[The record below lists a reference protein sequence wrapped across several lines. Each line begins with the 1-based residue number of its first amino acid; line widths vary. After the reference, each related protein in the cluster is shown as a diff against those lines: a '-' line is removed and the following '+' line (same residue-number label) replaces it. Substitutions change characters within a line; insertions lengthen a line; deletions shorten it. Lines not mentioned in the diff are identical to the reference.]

1 MSNRG
6 FIKNSEQLAQ
16 DFATQRPLRA
26 GSLIVSVFGDVVAP
40 RGGVVW
46 LGSLINT
53 LGCFGLNQRLIRT
66 SVFRLAKDGWLS
78 SQSVGRRSY
87 YGLTNLGR
95 RRFETAAKRIYSPLV
110 EDWDG
115 QWVLI
120 VTDGLAVDVRDHLRK
135 ELSWL
140 GFGSLSSGL
149 LGHPTP
155 DSQAMIDVLKE
166 LQVEDDVMVMRAR
179 KYESTSSQ
187 SMLRLVRSSWRLQD
201 LEHRYQDF
209 LRRFRPV
216 YKACRGASVVDP
228 EAAFRIRVLLIHEYR
243 KIHLRDPL
251 LPATLLPSDWA
262 GQQAYQLCR
271 NLYGLVYKPADKY
284 VGTSFE
290 TADGPLP
297 SPTSYF
303 YKRFGGLKKTKV

>member
-6 FIKNSEQLAQ
+6 FIKNSEELAR

-26 GSLIVSVFGDVVAP
+26 GSLIVTVFGDVVAP

-53 LGCFGLNQRLIRT
+53 LDCFGLNQRLIRT
-66 SVFRLAKDGWLS
+66 SVFRLAKDGWLA

-87 YGLTNLGR
+87 YGLTDTGR
-95 RRFETAAKRIYSPLV
+95 RRFETAAKRIYGPLV
-110 EDWDG
+110 EGWD
-115 QWVLI
+115 QHWMLV
-120 VTDGLAVDVRDHLRK
+120 VTDGLPSDVRDTLRK

-140 GFGSLSSGL
+140 GFGALCPGL

-155 DSQAMIDVLKE
+155 DTQAMVEVLRDLK
-166 LQVEDDVMVMRAR
+166 VEDQVMVLRGQ
-179 KYESTSSQ
+179 KYEATSSQ
-187 SMLRLVRSSWRLQD
+187 SMLRFVRRSWRLEE
-201 LEHRYQDF
+201 LENRYQEF
-209 LRRFRPV
+209 LQRFRPV
-216 YKACRGASVVDP
+216 YKACRGATTVDP
-228 EAAFRIRVLLIHEYR
+228 EAAFRTRVLLLHEYR

-262 GQQAYQLCR
+262 GQRAYQLCR
-271 NLYGLVYKPADKY
+271 NLYGLVYGAADDY
-284 VGTSFE
+284 VGEHFE

-297 SPTSYF
+297 SPTGYF
-303 YKRFGGLKKTKV
+303 FRRFGGLRKT